1 MTKLR
6 ILGLAALALVMLAP
20 DAMARGGGGAVVAA
34 CAERW

>member
-6 ILGLAALALVMLAP
+6 IVGMAAVVLVMLAP
-20 DAMARGGGGAVVAA
+20 DAMARGGGGQRVAA